1 MHQTGVRQERSKASI
16 GTWQQSAETGTVK
29 WRAVFRRVRY
39 VCQIAVRYRSRDTVC
54 VSDKCLR
61 WLRKD
66 AVGSLKYESMYAV
79 CVRQRSQTRHA
90 RQVSHRCHIRKLKT
104 LVP

>member
-1 MHQTGVRQERSKASI
+1 MCQIAVRYRSRD
-16 GTWQQSAETGTVK
+16 TV
-29 WRAVFRRVRY
+29 RTEVDVRY

-66 AVGSLKYESMYAV
+66 ALGSL
-79 CVRQRSQTRHA
+79 
-90 RQVSHRCHIRKLKT
+90 I
-104 LVP
+104 